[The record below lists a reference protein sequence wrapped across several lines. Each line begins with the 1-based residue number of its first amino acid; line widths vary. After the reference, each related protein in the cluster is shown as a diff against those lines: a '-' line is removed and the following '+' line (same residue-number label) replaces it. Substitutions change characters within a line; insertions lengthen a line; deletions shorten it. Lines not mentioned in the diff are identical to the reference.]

1 MSTFSAKQKAVAI
14 LPKPFSL
21 LSIIGSSYI
30 VYHVLKNPKRRRA
43 VQYQILLGLSLA
55 DIMASISFFVGT
67 WPIPAYVNDEQPTV
81 YLASGTDPLCDA
93 HGFFVQATIMTPV
106 YNAALSLYY
115 VMVVKMG
122 WNESKIKKLRWWF
135 HVFPLA
141 IGLGTAIAGQ
151 VLQLYGNATLWCW
164 ISPSSGNEQ
173 WNLYRWA
180 FYYGILWFMALVI
193 IIPSMIVIFVHV
205 RKQEAAA
212 AKWRHGQSQAQQYAN
227 SRKVAMQGISFSASF
242 IATWIFPTLT
252 RLMQAINGVTYY
264 PLVVLFAIFLPLQ
277 GFFNA
282 GCFLR
287 PKYLKYRKDNPHAS
301 IVMLVRT
308 CVFSGDGKLG
318 SVLVTMFP
326 STKSNAEHMNM
337 NSRRSSNQNG
347 EEEDVAETNEQDIE
361 HNMDEDGPER
371 HKSIKWADGDK
382 VKEEMKEAVPEH

>member
-1 MSTFSAKQKAVAI
+1 MG
-14 LPKPFSL
+14 L
-21 LSIIGSSYI
+21 LLRNTM
-30 VYHVLKNPKRRRA
+30 VL
-43 VQYQILLGLSLA
+43 
-55 DIMASISFFVGT
+55 
-67 WPIPAYVNDEQPTV
+67 
-81 YLASGTDPLCDA
+81 
-93 HGFFVQATIMTPV
+93 
-106 YNAALSLYY
+106 
-115 VMVVKMG
+115 
-122 WNESKIKKLRWWF
+122 
-135 HVFPLA
+135 
-141 IGLGTAIAGQ
+141 
-151 VLQLYGNATLWCW
+151 
-164 ISPSSGNEQ
+164 
-173 WNLYRWA
+173 
-180 FYYGILWFMALVI
+180 ALVI
-193 IIPSMIVIFVHV
+193 IIPSMIVIYVHV

-242 IATWIFPTLT
+242 IVTWIFPTLT

-301 IVMLVRT
+301 IAMLVRT
-308 CVFSGDGKLG
+308 CVFAGDGKLG